1 MNLSMNDRKK
11 AVLLTT
17 ALLVIAVLCVVRI
30 YVVSHSS
37 VENGQALYA
46 DLYQNG
52 ELLQTIRLD
61 TVTAEYT
68 FEVSGN
74 AGATNTVC
82 VRPGSIAI
90 VSASCPDHVESAL
103 PPIVP
108 IPGIKLG
115 LSNIITLVV
124 LWKYSAKDAFFV
136 LLVRILL
143 ATMFFG
149 QAMSLLYSL
158 SGGILCLF
166 AMLLVKLLL
175 HGNYLFLAS
184 MTGAVFHNLGQIGVA
199 FLLTSVPAVLVYLP
213 FLLLSGLVTG
223 LFIGLCARFTLRFLP

>member
-90 VSASCPDHVESAL
+90 VSASCPDQICVHHSRISRNKETIVCL
-103 PPIVP
+103 PDKVVIT
-108 IPGIKLG
+108 IENGEDSGI
-115 LSNIITLVV
+115 
-124 LWKYSAKDAFFV
+124 D
-136 LLVRILL
+136 IL
-143 ATMFFG
+143 
-149 QAMSLLYSL
+149 Q
-158 SGGILCLF
+158 
-166 AMLLVKLLL
+166 
-175 HGNYLFLAS
+175 H
-184 MTGAVFHNLGQIGVA
+184 
-199 FLLTSVPAVLVYLP
+199 
-213 FLLLSGLVTG
+213 
-223 LFIGLCARFTLRFLP
+223 

>member
-90 VSASCPDHVESAL
+90 VSASCPDQICVHQ
-103 PPIVP
+103 
-108 IPGIKLG
+108 GF
-115 LSNIITLVV
+115 IISTGTRHPDF
-124 LWKYSAKDAFFV
+124 A
-136 LLVRILL
+136 R
-143 ATMFFG
+143 T
-149 QAMSLLYSL
+149 SLT
-158 SGGILCLF
+158 
-166 AMLLVKLLL
+166 A
-175 HGNYLFLAS
+175 
-184 MTGAVFHNLGQIGVA
+184 QIGRASCRERV
-199 FLLTSVPAVLVYLP
+199 
-213 FLLLSGLVTG
+213 
-223 LFIGLCARFTLRFLP
+223 

>member
-61 TVTAEYT
+61 
-68 FEVSGN
+68 N

-90 VSASCPDHVESAL
+90 VSASCPDQICVHQGFIS
-103 PPIVP
+103 
-108 IPGIKLG
+108 
-115 LSNIITLVV
+115 T
-124 LWKYSAKDAFFV
+124 
-136 LLVRILL
+136 
-143 ATMFFG
+143 
-149 QAMSLLYSL
+149 SLLP
-158 SGGILCLF
+158 ITCLPNR
-166 AMLLVKLLL
+166 LVIR
-175 HGNYLFLAS
+175 
-184 MTGAVFHNLGQIGVA
+184 VREEV
-199 FLLTSVPAVLVYLP
+199 SVPDDTAPVP
-213 FLLLSGLVTG
+213 DSVTY
-223 LFIGLCARFTLRFLP
+223 

>member
-17 ALLVIAVLCVVRI
+17 ALLVIAVICVVRI

-90 VSASCPDHVESAL
+90 VSASCPDQICVHQGFIS
-103 PPIVP
+103 
-108 IPGIKLG
+108 
-115 LSNIITLVV
+115 T
-124 LWKYSAKDAFFV
+124 
-136 LLVRILL
+136 
-143 ATMFFG
+143 
-149 QAMSLLYSL
+149 SLLP
-158 SGGILCLF
+158 ITCLPNR
-166 AMLLVKLLL
+166 LVIR
-175 HGNYLFLAS
+175 
-184 MTGAVFHNLGQIGVA
+184 VREEV
-199 FLLTSVPAVLVYLP
+199 SVPDDTAPVP
-213 FLLLSGLVTG
+213 DGVTY
-223 LFIGLCARFTLRFLP
+223 